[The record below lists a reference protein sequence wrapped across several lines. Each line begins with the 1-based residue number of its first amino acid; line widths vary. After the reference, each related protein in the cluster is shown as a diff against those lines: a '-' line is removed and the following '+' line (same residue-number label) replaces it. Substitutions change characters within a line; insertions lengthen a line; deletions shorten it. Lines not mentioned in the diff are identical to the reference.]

1 MSRQRIAKLE
11 ALLARVEQRRG
22 EPRLVPIRRGSQLE
36 PAAANNNLVE
46 RVQTQPP
53 RRPEPASTPL
63 PTPVPAPLEA
73 AMSQLAMDSAARR
86 ASSLPPPPGAGDLA
100 RHVSTPV
107 PPPTIESLRA
117 PTEVLP
123 AAPVRIAPLP
133 PAPFDAAVKLVS
145 PVRADAPRSFG
156 DLLTLSLSLRP
167 K

>member
-1 MSRQRIAKLE
+1 MSRERIAKLE
-11 ALLARVEQRRG
+11 ALLARVECRRN
-22 EPRLVPIRRGSQLE
+22 EPRLVPLVRGQLASANTNLTE
-36 PAAANNNLVE
+36 RAPPAA
-46 RVQTQPP
+46 
-53 RRPEPASTPL
+53 PAARIAPSP

-86 ASSLPPPPGAGDLA
+86 ASSLPPPPTDAPPRA
-100 RHVSTPV
+100 ATPL
-107 PPPTIESLRA
+107 PPSVEVARA

-133 PAPFDAAVKLVS
+133 PAPFDAAVKVVS
-145 PVRADAPRSFG
+145 QPRIDAPRSFG